1 MKKLSCYLIVLLGFI
16 ALSNQ
21 LWSDGMFL
29 DGVYYAS
36 ISKNLSNGLGS
47 FWFLPSIASSD
58 VFHGHPPLAMGLQSI
73 LFSIFGDSIYIERAY
88 SLFTFLIT
96 GFFIHLIWKE
106 VVLGKY
112 SSYSW
117 VVLFF
122 WAIIPL
128 NGWACSNNFLEN
140 TMNIF
145 VSSAVLFAI
154 KNIKTNQLAYILI
167 SGISLSLAFL
177 SKGFTGLFPLSIF
190 FWYFLVFSSMKFN
203 EMISK
208 TLLLFIFSLLPFLLL
223 YIFHSSAIDSLSNYI
238 NVQVIGSL
246 KNVQT
251 TDNRLGILYELANQM
266 KIFNFLS
273 IISIYI
279 YISVLLLRRFK
290 LINFIEN
297 HIKHFFVLSF
307 IFLLPSSLLEI
318 FTYSLT
324 RYHILNAFLHLSFFI
339 LIAHLVLKLL
349 FEKRLITRK
358 RRNELLSI
366 FSIII
371 SLVILKIWSGNGIYF
386 MKLVL
391 SRFPLIFGFLLISG
405 TYICYKNYRRIHV
418 SKENIGLVFI
428 AILLCLLY
436 LILSHHLLAYYIRY
450 LFWVVLVYISIQTFN
465 KIKLFSSTNESRWIL
480 FFMLLGFSGVIPM
493 MISLKQ
499 GGFYILTALPYFTI
513 SFAILIFP
521 ILYYIV
527 NRLRFK
533 RKIVYLFMVV
543 LCILLGP
550 FISYSSVIRIPYIG
564 YWKVTSL
571 KYQYERIG
579 RDIALLDDIRL
590 IMSEL
595 PEGAKLNIDFQK
607 HYIIHAYF
615 ARHVNISLDVDNRY
629 KYLISFEDGWSYD
642 GRIAEYVEES
652 TSFQRKRQI
661 YKKDYKK
668 IDINTDKLHLY
679 KYYKE

>member
-1 MKKLSCYLIVLLGFI
+1 MKNLPFYLIVLLGFI

-58 VFHGHPPLAMGLQSI
+58 VFHGHPPLAIGLQSI

-154 KNIKTNQLAYILI
+154 KNIKTNQLTYILI

-208 TLLLFIFSLLPFLLL
+208 TLLLLIFSLLPFLLL

-238 NVQVIGSL
+238 NVQVIVSL

-279 YISVLLLRRFK
+279 YISILLLRRFK

-358 RRNELLSI
+358 RRNELDN
-366 FSIII
+366 IIVAMMHTNRARIINFNI
-371 SLVILKIWSGNGIYF
+371 SSL
-386 MKLVL
+386 
-391 SRFPLIFGFLLISG
+391 
-405 TYICYKNYRRIHV
+405 
-418 SKENIGLVFI
+418 
-428 AILLCLLY
+428 
-436 LILSHHLLAYYIRY
+436 
-450 LFWVVLVYISIQTFN
+450 IQT
-465 KIKLFSSTNESRWIL
+465 
-480 FFMLLGFSGVIPM
+480 
-493 MISLKQ
+493 
-499 GGFYILTALPYFTI
+499 
-513 SFAILIFP
+513 LI
-521 ILYYIV
+521 
-527 NRLRFK
+527 
-533 RKIVYLFMVV
+533 
-543 LCILLGP
+543 
-550 FISYSSVIRIPYIG
+550 
-564 YWKVTSL
+564 
-571 KYQYERIG
+571 
-579 RDIALLDDIRL
+579 
-590 IMSEL
+590 
-595 PEGAKLNIDFQK
+595 
-607 HYIIHAYF
+607 
-615 ARHVNISLDVDNRY
+615 
-629 KYLISFEDGWSYD
+629 
-642 GRIAEYVEES
+642 
-652 TSFQRKRQI
+652 
-661 YKKDYKK
+661 
-668 IDINTDKLHLY
+668 
-679 KYYKE
+679 